1 MKKFKIGSFGAGF
14 LCALVLTA
22 GVFTAAAVATGT
34 IDMNRINLS
43 MDGQFVFS
51 EEQFL
56 ELESGVKIPSS
67 LSYVDETGGATT
79 YLPLSYISKLLN
91 VEVTWYGSDNAVVLG
106 DNKTAVLDA
115 NISVRKLA
123 KKWLIDGEYP
133 KNSKG
138 ESYGPEQLANYVGY
152 APDLLYVPEEG
163 DHPVGY
169 YRQSERTAAETKME
183 GLSKDACPHT
193 IGIPLYDAKGNVIGE
208 YQIGCSG
215 HIAGSGMSIED
226 AMAAAEKGER

>member
-14 LCALVLTA
+14 LCALVLTT

-43 MDGQFVFS
+43 MNGQSVFS

-91 VEVTWYGSDNAVVLG
+91 VEVTWYGEHNAVVLG
-106 DNKTAVLDA
+106 ENKTAVLDTD
-115 NISVRKLA
+115 ILMKKLA
-123 KKWLIDGEYP
+123 QKWLIDGEYP

-138 ESYGPEQLANYVGY
+138 E
-152 APDLLYVPEEG
+152 
-163 DHPVGY
+163 
-169 YRQSERTAAETKME
+169 T
-183 GLSKDACPHT
+183 
-193 IGIPLYDAKGNVIGE
+193 
-208 YQIGCSG
+208 
-215 HIAGSGMSIED
+215 
-226 AMAAAEKGER
+226 

>member
-14 LCALVLTA
+14 LCALVLTT

-43 MDGQFVFS
+43 MNGQSVFS

-91 VEVTWYGSDNAVVLG
+91 VEVTWYGEHNAVVLG
-106 DNKTAVLDA
+106 ENKTAVLDTD
-115 NISVRKLA
+115 R
-123 KKWLIDGEYP
+123 
-133 KNSKG
+133 
-138 ESYGPEQLANYVGY
+138 
-152 APDLLYVPEEG
+152 
-163 DHPVGY
+163 
-169 YRQSERTAAETKME
+169 
-183 GLSKDACPHT
+183 
-193 IGIPLYDAKGNVIGE
+193 
-208 YQIGCSG
+208 
-215 HIAGSGMSIED
+215 
-226 AMAAAEKGER
+226 

>member
-1 MKKFKIGSFGAGF
+1 MFKDKNGEIRYEYLVGNKGALDELDKKVAEKH
-14 LCALVLTA
+14 LV
-22 GVFTAAAVATGT
+22 
-34 IDMNRINLS
+34 N
-43 MDGQFVFS
+43 
-51 EEQFL
+51 
-56 ELESGVKIPSS
+56 
-67 LSYVDETGGATT
+67 
-79 YLPLSYISKLLN
+79 
-91 VEVTWYGSDNAVVLG
+91 G
-106 DNKTAVLDA
+106 D
-115 NISVRKLA
+115 
-123 KKWLIDGEYP
+123 YP

-193 IGIPLYDAKGNVIGE
+193 IGIPLYDTKGNVIGE